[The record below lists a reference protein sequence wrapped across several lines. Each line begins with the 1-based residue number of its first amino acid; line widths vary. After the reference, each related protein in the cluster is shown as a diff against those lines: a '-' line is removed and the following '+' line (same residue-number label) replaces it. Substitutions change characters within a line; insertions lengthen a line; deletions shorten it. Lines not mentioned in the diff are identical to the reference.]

1 MIRHSALYFFYT
13 SNTPPKEI
21 LLNTEP
27 QDINILKSLLEN
39 KVSIKIPLKGKKRM
53 ILKMVEENVDAS
65 FEKRKKEKFKT
76 NELLNS
82 IKLKFALKYIPK
94 RIEIYDNS
102 HLSGSNPT
110 GAMVVFE
117 NGAFGKN
124 SYRKFN
130 IVCENN
136 DDVIKIDSRTS
147 DAIALSIRF
156 NIPIFVKKDIL
167 DEAGF
172 DDDEKYS
179 EEINLTDNNFFKD
192 ENSDKSYKKSKDIKK
207 ISTNNI
213 KKMLE
218 NSLQNEDY
226 EMAAKLRDELNSR
239 KSIK

>member
-1 MIRHSALYFFYT
+1 MELVELKIQGISYSDNTSGAFALILQETNGSRKLPIVIGGFEAQAIAIGLEKKIKT
-13 SNTPPKEI
+13 SRPLTHE
-21 LLNTEP
+21 LF
-27 QDINILKSLLEN
+27 KSF
-39 KVSIKIPLKGKKRM
+39 
-53 ILKMVEENVDAS
+53 A
-65 FEKRKKEKFKT
+65 EKFGVKF
-76 NELLNS
+76 NHVIIS
-82 IKLKFALKYIPK
+82 KLK
-94 RIEIYDNS
+94 D
-102 HLSGSNPT
+102 G
-110 GAMVVFE
+110 VF
-117 NGAFGKN
+117 F
-124 SYRKFN
+124 SN

-156 NIPIFVKKDIL
+156 NAPIFVKKDIL

-179 EEINLTDNNFFKD
+179 EEINFTDNNFFKD
-192 ENSDKSYKKSKDIKK
+192 ENSNKSYIKSKDIKK

>member
-1 MIRHSALYFFYT
+1 MELVELKIQGISYSDNTSGAFALILQETNGSRKLPIVIGGFEAQAIAIGLEKKIKT
-13 SNTPPKEI
+13 SRPLTHE
-21 LLNTEP
+21 LF
-27 QDINILKSLLEN
+27 KSFA
-39 KVSIKIPLKGKKRM
+39 
-53 ILKMVEENVDAS
+53 D
-65 FEKRKKEKFKT
+65 KFG
-76 NELLNS
+76 
-82 IKLKFALKYIPK
+82 IKLNHIIISKLK
-94 RIEIYDNS
+94 D
-102 HLSGSNPT
+102 G
-110 GAMVVFE
+110 VF
-117 NGAFGKN
+117 F
-124 SYRKFN
+124 SN

-179 EEINLTDNNFFKD
+179 EEINFTDNNFFKD
-192 ENSDKSYKKSKDIKK
+192 ENPDKSYKKSKDIKK

>member
-1 MIRHSALYFFYT
+1 MEIVELKIQGISYSDNTSGAFALILQETNGSRKLPIVIGGFEAQAIAIGLDKKIKT
-13 SNTPPKEI
+13 SRPLTHE
-21 LLNTEP
+21 LF
-27 QDINILKSLLEN
+27 KSFA
-39 KVSIKIPLKGKKRM
+39 
-53 ILKMVEENVDAS
+53 D
-65 FEKRKKEKFKT
+65 KFG
-76 NELLNS
+76 
-82 IKLKFALKYIPK
+82 IKLNHIIISKLK
-94 RIEIYDNS
+94 D
-102 HLSGSNPT
+102 G
-110 GAMVVFE
+110 VF
-117 NGAFGKN
+117 F
-124 SYRKFN
+124 SN

-136 DDVIKIDSRTS
+136 DDIIKIDSRTS

-179 EEINLTDNNFFKD
+179 EEINFADNNFFKD
-192 ENSDKSYKKSKDIKK
+192 ESSDKSYKKSKDIKK

>member
-1 MIRHSALYFFYT
+1 MELVELKIQGISYSDKTSGAFALILQETNGSRKLPIVIGGFEAQAIAISLEKKIKT
-13 SNTPPKEI
+13 SRPLTHE
-21 LLNTEP
+21 LF
-27 QDINILKSLLEN
+27 KSF
-39 KVSIKIPLKGKKRM
+39 
-53 ILKMVEENVDAS
+53 A
-65 FEKRKKEKFKT
+65 EKFGIKF
-76 NELLNS
+76 NHIIIS
-82 IKLKFALKYIPK
+82 KLK
-94 RIEIYDNS
+94 D
-102 HLSGSNPT
+102 G
-110 GAMVVFE
+110 VF
-117 NGAFGKN
+117 F
-124 SYRKFN
+124 SN

-156 NIPIFVKKDIL
+156 NAPIFVKKDIL

-179 EEINLTDNNFFKD
+179 EEINFTDNNFFKD
-192 ENSDKSYKKSKDIKK
+192 ENSNKSYIKSKDIKK

>member
-1 MIRHSALYFFYT
+1 MEIVELKIQGISYSDNTSGAFALILQETNGSRKLPIVIGGFEAQAIAIGLEKKIKT
-13 SNTPPKEI
+13 SRPLTHE
-21 LLNTEP
+21 LF
-27 QDINILKSLLEN
+27 KSFA
-39 KVSIKIPLKGKKRM
+39 
-53 ILKMVEENVDAS
+53 D
-65 FEKRKKEKFKT
+65 KFG
-76 NELLNS
+76 
-82 IKLKFALKYIPK
+82 IKLNHIIISKLK
-94 RIEIYDNS
+94 D
-102 HLSGSNPT
+102 G
-110 GAMVVFE
+110 VF
-117 NGAFGKN
+117 F
-124 SYRKFN
+124 SN

-136 DDVIKIDSRTS
+136 DDIIKIDSRTS

-179 EEINLTDNNFFKD
+179 EEINFADNNFFKD
-192 ENSDKSYKKSKDIKK
+192 ESSDKSYKKSKDIKK

-218 NSLQNEDY
+218 NSIQNEDY

>member
-1 MIRHSALYFFYT
+1 MELVELKIQGISYSDKTSGAFALILQETNGSRKLPIVIGGFEAQAIAIGLEKKIKT
-13 SNTPPKEI
+13 SRPLTHE
-21 LLNTEP
+21 LF
-27 QDINILKSLLEN
+27 KSF
-39 KVSIKIPLKGKKRM
+39 
-53 ILKMVEENVDAS
+53 A
-65 FEKRKKEKFKT
+65 EKFGIKF
-76 NELLNS
+76 NHIIIS
-82 IKLKFALKYIPK
+82 KLK
-94 RIEIYDNS
+94 D
-102 HLSGSNPT
+102 G
-110 GAMVVFE
+110 VF
-117 NGAFGKN
+117 F
-124 SYRKFN
+124 SN

-136 DDVIKIDSRTS
+136 DNVIKIDSRTS

-156 NIPIFVKKDIL
+156 NAPIFVKKDIL

-179 EEINLTDNNFFKD
+179 EEINFTDNNFFKD
-192 ENSDKSYKKSKDIKK
+192 ENSNKSYIKSKDIKK

>member
-1 MIRHSALYFFYT
+1 MELVELKIQGISYSDNTSGAFALILQETNGSRKLPIVIGGFEAQAIAISLEKKIKT
-13 SNTPPKEI
+13 SRPLTHE
-21 LLNTEP
+21 LF
-27 QDINILKSLLEN
+27 KSF
-39 KVSIKIPLKGKKRM
+39 
-53 ILKMVEENVDAS
+53 A
-65 FEKRKKEKFKT
+65 EKFGIKF
-76 NELLNS
+76 NHVIIS
-82 IKLKFALKYIPK
+82 KLK
-94 RIEIYDNS
+94 D
-102 HLSGSNPT
+102 G
-110 GAMVVFE
+110 VF
-117 NGAFGKN
+117 F
-124 SYRKFN
+124 SN

-156 NIPIFVKKDIL
+156 NAPIFVKKDIL

-179 EEINLTDNNFFKD
+179 EEINFTDNNFFKD
-192 ENSDKSYKKSKDIKK
+192 ENSNKSYIKSKDIKK

>member
-1 MIRHSALYFFYT
+1 MEIVELKIQGISYSDNTSGAFALILQETNGSRKLPIVIGGFEAQAIAIGLEKKIKT
-13 SNTPPKEI
+13 SRPLTHE
-21 LLNTEP
+21 LF
-27 QDINILKSLLEN
+27 KSFA
-39 KVSIKIPLKGKKRM
+39 
-53 ILKMVEENVDAS
+53 D
-65 FEKRKKEKFKT
+65 KFG
-76 NELLNS
+76 
-82 IKLKFALKYIPK
+82 IKLNHIIISKLK
-94 RIEIYDNS
+94 D
-102 HLSGSNPT
+102 G
-110 GAMVVFE
+110 VF
-117 NGAFGKN
+117 F
-124 SYRKFN
+124 SN

-136 DDVIKIDSRTS
+136 DDIIKIDSRTS

-179 EEINLTDNNFFKD
+179 EEINFTDNNFFKD
-192 ENSDKSYKKSKDIKK
+192 ENPDKSYKKSKDIKK

-226 EMAAKLRDELNSR
+226 EMAARLRDELNSR